1 MAYQPI
7 LENHQENQVE
17 VLICDIHSF
26 SFACSYTSLLSKILQ
41 VRKTTLVEILLGAE
55 LWSIVS
61 DKGGRNSMLSKNGLQ
76 YCDYAG
82 RGGESEFLYFHKA

>member
-1 MAYQPI
+1 MTFIIVSLSPVPI
-7 LENHQENQVE
+7 L
-17 VLICDIHSF
+17 LSF
-26 SFACSYTSLLSKILQ
+26 PKILQ

-55 LWSIVS
+55 LWSIVC
-61 DKGGRNSMLSKNGLQ
+61 DKGGRNSMLRKNGLQ